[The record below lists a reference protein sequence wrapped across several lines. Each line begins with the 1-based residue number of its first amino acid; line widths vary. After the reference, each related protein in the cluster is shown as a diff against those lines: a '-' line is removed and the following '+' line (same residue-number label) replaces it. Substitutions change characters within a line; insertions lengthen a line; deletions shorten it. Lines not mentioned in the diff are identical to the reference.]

1 MIARDFSETLTIIAK
16 TRFYLWLLLAVFV
29 LQGSAHAQ
37 TGTWTRTDSGN
48 WSDTNNWLGGIVA
61 DGADSAANLDS
72 IDLTENITTH
82 LDAARTIG
90 RLSFGD
96 TDTNSPARWTLDGD
110 LTNKLTFFATSMT
123 TGITASNN
131 VTISAPLNFQG
142 TLYDIHVSPGAKVT
156 LEGDVDTSGVRME
169 KHDGGVLKI
178 TGRYGTSGLR
188 PVSRFYAGTV
198 LFSSN
203 TVFANGIST
212 DFGNVNIVA
221 NNATIEGGGSVELGT
236 VNTTTGVFDMDGASL
251 LVSQIGMAR
260 GNYGGNQSIVT
271 IRGGASVSASS
282 GIRMGDNQSQGGGAT
297 CFVLKSGTV
306 NLGDNT
312 MVIGIHSGENVFHHL
327 AGTVI
332 APRNTGTPFNGAAG
346 ALTLQYRMNVSQNY
360 ACLYNLNGGTLT
372 AGSIVSGDGTPNR
385 DVSNAY
391 FNFHGGTLKPVG
403 SETNFFRT
411 TITGAK
417 APISVPQIVVWS
429 EGAIIDTDGFNMGI
443 HLPLAAPSG
452 MGLYGDTNRSLTVIL
467 TEGNGGSGYKA
478 TPLIRIGSLI
488 SGNTATAVANMADDG
503 TNNDTLKIES
513 FTISNPGMNF
523 STVPAITIH
532 GGDPVMSAVVP
543 VLSLATN
550 MSGGLTKLGAGTLTL
565 GTTNSYTGNTIVD
578 AGTLALMEA
587 SLADEA
593 DVHLARDAFIS
604 IGFDIED
611 QVHAMFFDGD
621 PLPPGIY
628 ASGALGNA
636 ITGSGLGHIRVLTG
650 PVPGLQIILR

>member
-1 MIARDFSETLTIIAK
+1 MINDQSSKTLTIIAR
-16 TRFYLWLLLAVFV
+16 TRFCLWLLLAVYV
-29 LQGSAHAQ
+29 LPGSAQAQ
-37 TGTWTRTDSGN
+37 TGTWTRTSSSN
-48 WSDTNNWLGGIVA
+48 WSDTNSWLGGIVA
-61 DGADSAANLDS
+61 DGADNTANFDS
-72 IDLTENITTH
+72 IDLTENITAQ
-82 LDAARTIG
+82 LDASRTIG
-90 RLSFGD
+90 RLIFGD
-96 TDTNSPARWTLDGD
+96 TDTNSPARWILDGD
-110 LTNKLTFFATSMT
+110 LTNTLTFFATSMT
-123 TGITASNN
+123 TGITVSNN
-131 VTISAPLNFQG
+131 VSISAPLNFQG
-142 TLYDIHVSPGAKVT
+142 TLYDIYVSPGATLT
-156 LEGDVDTSGVRME
+156 LEGDVDTSGVRLE
-169 KHDGGVLKI
+169 KRDGGFLKI
-178 TGRYGTSGLR
+178 TGRYGSAGLR
-188 PVSRFYAGTV
+188 PESRFYSGSV

-203 TVFANGIST
+203 IVFANGIRT
-212 DFGNVNIVA
+212 DFANVNIAA

-236 VNTTTGVFDMDGASL
+236 ANGTGIFDMNSGSL
-251 LVSQIGMAR
+251 VVSQIGMAR
-260 GNYGGNQSIVT
+260 GIFGNNQSLAT
-271 IRGGASVSASS
+271 IRGGASVSATS
-282 GIRMGDNQSQGGGAT
+282 GIRMGANQAQGGGAT

-312 MVIGIHSGENVFHHL
+312 MVIGIHSGENIFNHL
-327 AGTVI
+327 GGTVI

-443 HLPLAAPSG
+443 NLPISAPSG

-523 STVPAITIH
+523 STVPAMTIH
-532 GGDPVMSAVVP
+532 GGDPVISAVVP
-543 VLSLATN
+543 ALSLATN
-550 MSGGLTKLGAGTLTL
+550 MSGGLTKLGAGSLTL
-565 GTTNSYTGNTIVD
+565 GTTNSYTGDTVVD
-578 AGTLALMEA
+578 AGTLALMVA

-593 DVHLARDAFIS
+593 DVYLARDAFIS

-611 QVHAMFFDGD
+611 QVHGMFFDGD
-621 PLPPGIY
+621 PLPPGAY
-628 ASGALGNA
+628 GPGALGNA

-650 PVPGLQIILR
+650 PVPGLQLILR